1 MEELIEKGKLAKSAS
16 RVLGSLSASS
26 KNNALQLKLYQ
37 ENKMQLNTCHSKFH
51 TSIIDVHT
59 IDEYIY
65 PTSQIENNDR
75 ELYLKNSQF
84 NYQKQSTF

>member
-1 MEELIEKGKLAKSAS
+1 
-16 RVLGSLSASS
+16 
-26 KNNALQLKLYQ
+26 
-37 ENKMQLNTCHSKFH
+37 MQLNTCHSKFH

-75 ELYLKNSQF
+75 GTLFKIVNLII
-84 NYQKQSTF
+84 KQSTLIKQ